1 MTTTTTAHHPAA
13 AAAPSFPRVAYLS
26 ADPGV
31 PVFGSKGASVH
42 VQEIVRSLRTR
53 GSAVGLYAT
62 RTGDLLPPDLADVTV
77 RHIPVDGGGRDQA
90 PAARTAL
97 RERNQAAAA
106 SRLAGHVMAD
116 GADLVYERYSLFS
129 TALAQ
134 VCSTLRIPGVLEVN
148 APLIEEQATH
158 RHLVDEAGARHT
170 LRTQVAAAAVV
181 ACVSQP
187 VADWVLGHCPG
198 AADKVLV
205 TPNGVNTARIAPD
218 TGVPAGDELPTVL
231 FVGTLKPWHGT
242 DVLLDAAARAD
253 RAWRVRIVGDGPEG
267 PALAGQAQRLGLD
280 VDFRGAVA
288 PHEVPAALRGAAV
301 AVAPYPADVG
311 ATGQYF
317 SPLKVYEYAA
327 AGLPVVASRVGQV
340 PVAVRHGHTG
350 LLVPPSDPTSLARA
364 IDTLVADPAGA
375 RAMGLAGR
383 ELMVREHSWDAVLG
397 RILAPLQAV
406 PSGQAVP
413 A

>member
-1 MTTTTTAHHPAA
+1 MTTITQTHGPRT
-13 AAAPSFPRVAYLS
+13 AAPQFSRLAYLS

-42 VQEIVRSLRTR
+42 VQEIVRAFRTR
-53 GSAVGLYAT
+53 GVEARLYAT
-62 RTGDLLPPDLADVTV
+62 RTGDLVPPDLADVPV
-77 RHIPVDGGGRDQA
+77 HPVPVDGGSRQLDQV
-90 PAARTAL
+90 ARTAA

-106 SRLAGHVMAD
+106 DALAARAVAD
-116 GADLVYERYSLFS
+116 GADVAYERYSLFS

-134 VCSTLRIPGVLEVN
+134 VTAALGIPGILEVN

-158 RHLVDEAGARHT
+158 RQLIDEAGALHT

-187 VADWVLGHCPG
+187 VADWVLGHCPE
-198 AADKVLV
+198 ATDRVLV
-205 TPNGVNTARIAPD
+205 TPNGVNTDRIVPDAAPA
-218 TGVPAGDELPTVL
+218 TGDVPTVL
-231 FVGTLKPWHGT
+231 FVGTLKPWHGVE
-242 DVLLDAAARAD
+242 VLLDAAAQAARP
-253 RAWRVRIVGDGPEG
+253 WRVRIVGDGPQR
-267 PALAGQAQRLGLD
+267 PALTEQAGRLGLD

-288 PHEVPAALRGAAV
+288 PHEVPAALSGAAV

-350 LLVPPSDPTSLARA
+350 LLVSPSDPAALARA
-364 IDTLVADPAGA
+364 IDYLVADPARG

-383 ELMVREHSWDAVLG
+383 ELMVLEHSWDAVLG
-397 RILAPLQAV
+397 RILAPLVRQPGDLGLVVSA
-406 PSGQAVP
+406 
-413 A
+413 